1 MNTRLYEL
9 QLLYS
14 NRAGN
19 GIGFSK
25 GEMEVG
31 KGMEADRAMAMAKTA
46 LEELDE
52 HLSKMVTAER
62 LGTKAFVTC
71 FYRVCG
77 LLCRCRSVSR
87 G

>member
-1 MNTRLYEL
+1 MCLWWGAHAHLCVNTRLYEL

-31 KGMEADRAMAMAKTA
+31 KGMEADRAWAMVKTA

-52 HLSKMVTAER
+52 HLRTIEPR
-62 LGTKAFVTC
+62 
-71 FYRVCG
+71 
-77 LLCRCRSVSR
+77 R
-87 G
+87 GVGWGELRAVEEE